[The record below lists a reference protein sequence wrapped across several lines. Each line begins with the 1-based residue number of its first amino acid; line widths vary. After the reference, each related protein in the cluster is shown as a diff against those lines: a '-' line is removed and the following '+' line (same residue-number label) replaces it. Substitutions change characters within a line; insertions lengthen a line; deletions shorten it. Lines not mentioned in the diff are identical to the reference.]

1 MDFFAMQALEEY
13 NSEKDTVRRAGYNG
27 KPFWNAHASQFMFAP
42 QFLFPTIPGAEEYLY
57 TATDCN
63 GSEHQFTD
71 KSSLAPLSP
80 IWRDIPVG
88 YVTLKVEALHR
99 RGGTFLAGTRTFY
112 KSAPFPGREAL
123 PPRARSYKE
132 SAEMAFRFLFE
143 DKATQYW
150 LKKGVPDP
158 EYYHNVYPSKMI
170 SAIVRAML
178 AYAKLAPER
187 ASDAIRLAKNAAD
200 YLLSITYGEGSP
212 LEGLPPT
219 YSFKGL
225 NREIVNANA
234 PAAEGRSH
242 AVMMIYPAQVGSM
255 YLRLEAVTGDC
266 KYFEAA
272 KRIADYY
279 DTHVL
284 PCGSWHLLVSEKT
297 GASEANSLCLNF
309 TILSFLR
316 EFYDRTKEE
325 RFRVLSDG
333 YFRYIEKTCLD
344 GYHWEG
350 QFEDSGLPGHYQ
362 NLTHLNADKM
372 IAYITAERKDDPAMM
387 EEAKALMRFVED
399 QFVVW
404 EKHAPWSTYL
414 PDGGFWHAPAGLEQY
429 LWYVPIDG
437 STAAIMR
444 AFLDL
449 YEATGD
455 ELLLEKAR
463 ALGDSITRLQNP
475 DCGVYPTHW
484 QSKNCMYELYNFW
497 INCHIGT
504 AEQMLHLAEVMGET

>member
-1 MDFFAMQALEEY
+1 M
-13 NSEKDTVRRAGYNG
+13 
-27 KPFWNAHASQFMFAP
+27 
-42 QFLFPTIPGAEEYLY
+42 
-57 TATDCN
+57 
-63 GSEHQFTD
+63 
-71 KSSLAPLSP
+71 
-80 IWRDIPVG
+80 
-88 YVTLKVEALHR
+88 
-99 RGGTFLAGTRTFY
+99 
-112 KSAPFPGREAL
+112 
-123 PPRARSYKE
+123 
-132 SAEMAFRFLFE
+132 
-143 DKATQYW
+143 
-150 LKKGVPDP
+150 
-158 EYYHNVYPSKMI
+158 
-170 SAIVRAML
+170 
-178 AYAKLAPER
+178 
-187 ASDAIRLAKNAAD
+187 
-200 YLLSITYGEGSP
+200 
-212 LEGLPPT
+212 EGLPPT

-225 NREIVNANA
+225 NRAIVNANA

-297 GASEANSLCLNF
+297 ALPESRNICLNF
-309 TILSFLR
+309 AILSFLSAIY
-316 EFYDRTKEE
+316 ERTGDE
-325 RFRVLSDG
+325 RYRVLKEN
-333 YFRYIEKTCLD
+333 YYRYIEKNSLEA
-344 GYHWEG
+344 YNWEG
-350 QFEDSGLPGHYQ
+350 QFEDTVLLGPYQ

-372 IAYITAERKDDPAMM
+372 IAYITKEMRDNASMM

-414 PDGGFWHAPAGLEQY
+414 PEGGFWHAPAGLEQY
-429 LWYVPIDG
+429 QWYVPIDG

-449 YEATGD
+449 YEATKHP
-455 ELLLEKAR
+455 LLLEKAC